1 MPENAVVFPVTKFG
15 HFMVR
20 EGYHLNGTGKLKECG
35 TREGLFIDGKLYN
48 GTSTNFSPLFGF
60 QGNTYTGPV
69 VDGRYSGHGKYT
81 RYFHALQFVVY
92 EGDFVRG
99 MMHGKGRFE
108 YVQRGYVQKELPR
121 LEHIVYVGDFADD
134 QFHGIGT
141 LSFGKD
147 HHNLEYHG
155 AFAMSL
161 PNGKGTMPWK
171 GGTVLY
177 EGVFALMS
185 LNLNHEG
192 PGMLVGGGCKQACN

>member
-15 HFMVR
+15 HFIFYPDLVR
-20 EGYHLNGTGKLKECG
+20 EGYHLNGTGKLKESG

-99 MMHGKGRFE
+99 MMHGKGRYE
-108 YVQRGYVQKELPR
+108 YVQKGYFQKGKFVHLLGR
-121 LEHIVYVGDFADD
+121 IIYVGDFADD

-141 LSFGKD
+141 LSSLEKITTTLNAMERLQWACPTGKEKCRGKEE
-147 HHNLEYHG
+147 LFYMRE
-155 AFAMSL
+155 SL
-161 PNGKGTMPWK
+161 
-171 GGTVLY
+171 LQC
-177 EGVFALMS
+177 L
-185 LNLNHEG
+185 
-192 PGMLVGGGCKQACN
+192 